1 LQDKFA
7 VVVARALGFPEFLR
21 FGVGVFLKV
30 GTSVGV
36 GACGMD
42 GTD

>member
-1 LQDKFA
+1 LQDKFFA
-7 VVVARALGFPEFLR
+7 IIARPFGFPQFLW
-21 FGVGVFLKV
+21 FGVRVFSKV
-30 GTSVGV
+30 NASIGV